1 MLQRTLL
8 LLLSFGLLA
17 CSEELVPSSLG
28 TPSLEGA
35 LTEGEWERRQRRG
48 ITFWL
53 PKSTETRF
61 PEMVDFSCVEE
72 RRGEVRITVTGDT
85 SRTSLWFAEDTK
97 SARDIIFVTSAGEE
111 RLSLTAGALLL
122 PSVIVRTDEPWL
134 QPLVQGEGRFA
145 VNAYG
150 QRTYRMEAN
159 EMLSKTLLRCGTV
172 S

>member
-8 LLLSFGLLA
+8 LFLSFGLLA
-17 CSEELVPSSLG
+17 CAEELMPSVS

-35 LTEGEWERRQRRG
+35 LTEGEWERRQSRG

-72 RRGEVRITVTGDT
+72 RRGEVRITITGDT
-85 SRTSLWFAEDTK
+85 SRTSLWFAEDKK
-97 SARDIIFVTSAGEE
+97 SARDIMIVTEAGEE
-111 RLSLTAGALLL
+111 RLSLTAGELLL
-122 PSVIVRTDEPWL
+122 PSVIVRTDAPWL
-134 QPLVQGEGRFA
+134 EPLVQGEGRFA

-159 EMLSKTLLRCGTV
+159 EMLSKTLIRCGTV